1 MISPPNNIMEKIILV
16 LPLKLSENEE
26 KSYSPRLIVKALMRL
41 SPIEEENM
49 PSYNETLSS

>member
-49 PSYNETLSS
+49 PSYNETLS